1 MQRTSDLIGKP
12 IVSADR
18 GEKVGTVSDV
28 LLQTDEGRLAGLV
41 VHTGMLRSERVLP
54 YEEVKVL
61 GGDAVVAN
69 SREAVIDP
77 DGWEQR
83 HVHAR
88 RSSRLNHQKVITRTG
103 RQVGTIAD
111 IYVDEASGRVDA
123 YDVATPAF
131 AGLVHRH
138 ARLPHSSDLA
148 LGEDAV
154 VVPDAVADSLNSGRS
169 GAE

>member
-1 MQRTSDLIGKP
+1 MQRTSELIGKP

-28 LLQTDEGRLAGLV
+28 LLQPDEGRLAALV
-41 VHTGMLRSERVLP
+41 VHTGILRSERVLP

-61 GGDAVVAN
+61 GRDAVVAR

-77 DGWEQR
+77 AGWEQR

-88 RSSRLNHQKVITRTG
+88 RSSRLSHQRVITQTG
-103 RQVGTIAD
+103 REVGTIAD
-111 IYVDEASGRVDA
+111 VYVDEASGRVDA
-123 YDVATPAF
+123 YDVATPVF

-138 ARLPHSSDLA
+138 ARLPHSTDLA
-148 LGEDAV
+148 VGEDAV
-154 VVPDAVADSLNSGRS
+154 VVPDSVGDALNGGRS
-169 GAE
+169 SAK